1 MTPAGAGALGEFVE
15 TLEASRSR
23 ATVARWARAFAR
35 FVSFAVSAGLV
46 PRDWCAWLQGRPSV
60 PAGVFSAFALDL
72 KRRGLAAAT
81 IDKEWGALGAALRLL
96 GVSTPLSTLDEIF
109 RQGVRAGRAPPSEAV
124 PGLPVSRLMLAVLR
138 LPSRSPLERRDR
150 LLVAMA
156 IAFGARPVDLTRV
169 ARSDSRFATA
179 EHGVLRLRFLRD
191 KSSQLS
197 GSVVSRWL
205 HFFSTPEFPIVDWWH
220 EVVSDVQRTRIR
232 AVPAPGGVLF
242 HPLFV
247 CLDSHKFGEPLDVD
261 TISHILR
268 RFLAPLGVSPRQAQA
283 RMIRSFSASSAY
295 ELGVPV
301 DEVCRHFRW
310 KDPGT
315 FLSHYHRWD
324 VELPISIPE
333 GPRDGSRVSLAFG
346 LALHRLQGSLSV

>member
-1 MTPAGAGALGEFVE
+1 MTPAGAVALGEFVE

-23 ATVARWARAFAR
+23 ATVTRWARAFSR
-35 FVSFAVSAGLV
+35 FVTFAVSANFV
-46 PRDWCAWLQGRPSV
+46 PHDWCAWLRGRPAIE
-60 PAGVFSAFALDL
+60 AGVFSAFAVDL

-96 GVSTPLSTLDEIF
+96 GVATPPSTLDEVF

-124 PGLPVSRLMLAVLR
+124 PGLPVSRLMLATLR
-138 LPSRSPLERRDR
+138 LPARSRLERRDR
-150 LLVAMA
+150 LLVALA
-156 IAFGARPVDLTRV
+156 IAFGARPIDLTRI
-169 ARSDSRFATA
+169 ARLDSRFATT
-179 EHGVLRLRFLRD
+179 ESGILRLRFLRD

-197 GSVVSRWL
+197 GSIVSRWL
-205 HFFSTPEFPIVDWWH
+205 HFFSTPEFPIVDWWQ
-220 EVVSDVQRTRIR
+220 EVVSDVQRTHIR

-242 HPLFV
+242 HPMFV
-247 CLDSHKFGEPLDVD
+247 CLDARRLGEPLDVD
-261 TISHILR
+261 TISHVLR
-268 RFLAPLGVSPRQAQA
+268 RFLAGLGASPRQAQA
-283 RMIRSFSASSAY
+283 RMVRSFSASSAY

-310 KDPGT
+310 KDSGT
-315 FLSHYHRWD
+315 FLGHYHRWD

-346 LALHRLQGSLSV
+346 MALRRLQGSFST